1 MNTVESILKLTEQ
14 SEMAKRLA
22 KEKSF
27 KLITASEW

>member
-22 KEKSF
+22 KEPTIKETSI
-27 KLITASEW
+27 L